1 MPFTGVKRSRNKV
14 LLAKVEV
21 TSGTAET
28 GLLAADVVYVSEAT
42 MSPQPNVINL
52 DELGGSIDQG
62 ESIVTTLPVQI
73 ATTTPIRGS
82 GTAGTAPSFG
92 KLLLA
97 SGMSQTIVA
106 TTSVTYAPISTPPQT
121 LTFWLY
127 EDGLLYK
134 MTGSA
139 GAPTLTLATGAF
151 PSISANFTGTYP
163 ATGAKTDAA
172 NPTVTA
178 SPTSPLV
185 WRGDIGGS
193 FKIDTVAAAVSNF
206 TLDFGNN
213 LVSPEDPN
221 ASGGI
226 VGTLITARNITGT
239 INPLETSVATRDLF
253 GKFRAGT
260 TAVIEAVVGQTA
272 GNRFTLGATI
282 KFLGETYADD
292 GGVIRRDYP
301 FQVVTGTLSMV
312 FT

>member
-14 LLAKVEV
+14 LLAQIEAV
-21 TSGTAET
+21 SGTPET
-28 GLLAADVVYVSEAT
+28 GLVAADVVYVSEAT

-62 ESIVTTLPVQI
+62 ESIVTTLPVQL
-73 ATTTPIRGS
+73 ATTTPLRGS
-82 GTAGTAPSFG
+82 GTAGTAPSLG
-92 KLLLA
+92 RILLA
-97 SGMSQTIVA
+97 SAMSETIVA
-106 TTSVTYAPISTPPQT
+106 TTSVTYAPISTPPET

-127 EDGLLYK
+127 EDGILYI

-151 PSISANFTGTYP
+151 PSLTCNFTGTYP

-172 NPTVTA
+172 NPVITP

-193 FKIDTVAAAVSNF
+193 FEIDAVAAAVSNF

-221 ASGGI
+221 SSGGI
-226 VGTLITARNITGT
+226 VGTIITARNITGT

-253 GKFRAGT
+253 SDFRAGT
-260 TAVIEAVVGQTA
+260 TVDIEAIVGQTP
-272 GNRFTLGATI
+272 GNIITIDATI
-282 KFLGETYADD
+282 KFLGENYADD
-292 GGVIRRDYP
+292 GGVVRRDYP
-301 FQVVTGTLSMV
+301 FQVEAGSLAIV

>member
-14 LLAKVEV
+14 LLAKIE
-21 TSGTAET
+21 TASGTAET
-28 GLLAADVVYVSEAT
+28 GLLAADVVYVSEAN

-62 ESIVTTLPVQI
+62 ESIVTTLPVQLS
-73 ATTTPIRGS
+73 TTTPIRGS

-92 KLLLA
+92 KLLKA
-97 SGMSQTIVA
+97 SGMSETVVA
-106 TTSVTYAPISTPPQT
+106 TTSVTYLPISIPPES

-134 MTGSA
+134 MAGAA

-151 PSISANFTGTYP
+151 PSIACNFTGTYP

-185 WRGDIGGS
+185 WRGDIGGTFTIS
-193 FKIDTVAAAVSNF
+193 GVAAAVSNF

-213 LVSPEDPN
+213 LVSPEDAN

-226 VGTLITARNITGT
+226 VGTIITARNITGT

-253 GKFRAGT
+253 AAFRVGT
-260 TAVIEAVVGQTA
+260 TVPIVAIVGQTA
-272 GNRFTLGATI
+272 GNIFRVQATI

-301 FQVVTGTLSMV
+301 FQVVAGTLQLV